1 MFFGHRMGRANF
13 TGTHPAFRFRR
24 PHQSLPVA
32 ITDEER
38 EQVEAECPKCQAPAG
53 YWCLNSGG
61 MPASVICPE
70 RVKAVSG

>member
-1 MFFGHRMGRANF
+1 MIF
-13 TGTHPAFRFRR
+13 TRLFSRQNGVGSL
-24 PHQSLPVA
+24 QSRSWA

-38 EQVEAECPKCQAPAG
+38 EQVEAQCPKCCAQPG
-53 YWCLNSGG
+53 YWCLNAGG